1 MELQTKVPLSHLNF
15 QIDYNAQILLLGSC
29 FSDHIGALF
38 SKHQFNTISNPF
50 GIIFHP
56 IPLASLIQRIVHKN
70 YFTEDAFFFHQEQW
84 HSYELHSSMGR
95 TNLSEALRNANE
107 ILDLTHNFL
116 NKASHVFITLGT
128 AWGYRLN
135 NTIVT
140 NCHKQSASLFHKELA
155 SISLIENA
163 LEQIQAAMMYLNPD
177 LKVVY
182 TVSPVRHLKD
192 GFTENS
198 IGKAHLLAGIHA
210 QKEKAKDSKSV
221 SYFPSYEIVMDELRD
236 YRFYKMDLI
245 HPNELAIAYIWESLV
260 AGTFTAATKILLK
273 EVVSIQNGLDHIPF
287 NPTAEAHKKFLQTLG
302 RRMAKI
308 KRQYPHMFP

>member
-163 LEQIQAAMMYLNPD
+163 LEQIQAALVKINPD
-177 LKVVY
+177 LKLIY

-192 GFTENS
+192 GFIENT
-198 IGKAHLLAGIHA
+198 IGKAHLFAGIHSH
-210 QKEKAKDSKSV
+210 KENTKDLKTV
-221 SYFPSYEIVMDELRD
+221 AYFPSYEIVMDELRD

-260 AGTFTAATKILLK
+260 EATFTPPTKKVLK
-273 EVVSIQNGLDHIPF
+273 EVISIKNGLEHRPL
-287 NPTAEAHKKFLQTLG
+287 NPTAEAHKKFLHTLET
-302 RRMAKI
+302 RMAKI
-308 KRQYPHMFP
+308 KEQYPHMF

>member
-245 HPNELAIAYIWESLV
+245 HPNELAI
-260 AGTFTAATKILLK
+260 
-273 EVVSIQNGLDHIPF
+273 
-287 NPTAEAHKKFLQTLG
+287 
-302 RRMAKI
+302 
-308 KRQYPHMFP
+308 

>member
-38 SKHQFNTISNPF
+38 SKHQFNTLSNPF

-56 IPLASLIQRIVHKN
+56 IPLASLIQRIVQKN

-84 HSYELHSSMGR
+84 YSYELHSSMGR

-107 ILDLTHNFL
+107 ILDLAHNFL

-128 AWGYRLN
+128 AWGYMLN
-135 NTIVT
+135 NTTVT
-140 NCHKQSASLFHKELA
+140 NCHKQYASLFHKELA

-163 LEQIQAAMMYLNPD
+163 LEQIQDAMTYLNSD
-177 LKVVY
+177 LNVVY

-210 QKEKAKDSKSV
+210 HKEKAKDSKSV

-245 HPNELAIAYIWESLV
+245 HPNELAIAYIWESLE

-273 EVVSIQNGLDHIPF
+273 EVVSIQNGLDHRPF
-287 NPTAEAHKKFLQTLG
+287 NPNAEAHKKFLQTLG

>member
-38 SKHQFNTISNPF
+38 SKHQFNTLSNPF

-56 IPLASLIQRIVHKN
+56 IPLASLIQRIVQKN

-84 HSYELHSSMGR
+84 YSYELHSSMGR

-107 ILDLTHNFL
+107 ILDLAHNFL

-128 AWGYRLN
+128 AWGYMLN
-135 NTIVT
+135 NTTVT
-140 NCHKQSASLFHKELA
+140 NCHKQYASLFHKELA

-163 LEQIQAAMMYLNPD
+163 LEQIQDAMTYLNSD
-177 LKVVY
+177 LNVVY

-210 QKEKAKDSKSV
+210 HKEKAKDSKSV

-245 HPNELAIAYIWESLV
+245 HPNELAIAYIWESLE

-273 EVVSIQNGLDHIPF
+273 EVVSIQNGLDHRPF
-287 NPTAEAHKKFLQTLG
+287 NPTAEAHKKYLQTLG

>member
-38 SKHQFNTISNPF
+38 SKHQFNTLSNPF

-140 NCHKQSASLFHKELA
+140 NCHKQSASLFH
-155 SISLIENA
+155 
-163 LEQIQAAMMYLNPD
+163 
-177 LKVVY
+177 
-182 TVSPVRHLKD
+182 
-192 GFTENS
+192 
-198 IGKAHLLAGIHA
+198 
-210 QKEKAKDSKSV
+210 
-221 SYFPSYEIVMDELRD
+221 
-236 YRFYKMDLI
+236 
-245 HPNELAIAYIWESLV
+245 
-260 AGTFTAATKILLK
+260 
-273 EVVSIQNGLDHIPF
+273 
-287 NPTAEAHKKFLQTLG
+287 
-302 RRMAKI
+302 
-308 KRQYPHMFP
+308 